1 MEWSYSKNICRTEIV
16 GYKKVILHIMS
27 DQILTTHKAYYI
39 LPTKIAMDIALQN
52 STAEVM
58 LSWSAVVSIA
68 GCQNQIKRN

>member
-1 MEWSYSKNICRTEIV
+1 MGFWKSQ
-16 GYKKVILHIMS
+16 VIQKSQVTSRRRVTWQDFCIMR
-27 DQILTTHKAYYI
+27 DCQ
-39 LPTKIAMDIALQN
+39 IALQN